1 MERRERPA
9 QQNTAEQNP
18 AQGSYFKKMRSDE
31 VAVLIISAKSCNFG
45 DFVEKLQKETAS
57 FANVFGC
64 CKLQETQCADWYFVN
79 AGAAEFIQETPAA
92 AARPGNNPR
101 CKAAKQQTSTRDVSW
116 PKHNRNYTGLH
127 NYRYEANY
135 TDKSDECLGAVLVK
149 FKASWLW
156 DFGLPGRLI
165 QRGLPSA
172 HLKAPSSGNQALH
185 CCQCCT
191 GSVISW

>member
-1 MERRERPA
+1 MWAGGDTVCWYYCTDILQMQRLPSSSRRH
-9 QQNTAEQNP
+9 QQQRLLP
-18 AQGSYFKKMRSDE
+18 
-31 VAVLIISAKSCNFG
+31 
-45 DFVEKLQKETAS
+45 
-57 FANVFGC
+57 
-64 CKLQETQCADWYFVN
+64 
-79 AGAAEFIQETPAA
+79 
-92 AARPGNNPR
+92 RPGNSPC
-101 CKAAKQQTSTRDVSW
+101 CKAAKEQTSTRDVSW

-149 FKASWLW
+149 CKASRLW

-191 GSVISW
+191 GSVISWWIYWYLKQKFTPTYH